1 MSLRSSPSHEPVHL
15 PLPPSMAKGPQSRL
29 RKKERSPNLKA
40 VQERL
45 MNGGR
50 SGRSKLV
57 PPRVDSTQPRDTS
70 PEISDGGEETAGEEV
85 HTHVE
90 GDADKWEVNGV
101 NGVGKEVEVK
111 DVTDA
116 VQEIAGEDDDGD
128 WIDEDEEDDDGND
141 LLDLPYHPSYVR
153 DENKRRRRWEVKWE
167 ALAEAVRFA
176 FRIFACRN
184 NFDHPSQFR
193 ALDRQTDS
201 TMILVAAP
209 SHTRKLYSLMS
220 RSIRRDSALLN
231 GDPVSSIRRSFR
243 HVVTQRRVS
252 RVNHGMSLVDR
263 LGLRSRSGSISVDS
277 MGYSDVGS
285 SESREDDLRR
295 ALEAALGSLDALGNI
310 YEERET
316 RWREEMKRLG
326 DDKSRVE
333 LLLSQT
339 FGKFSGMGVGSGSGG
354 STVNGQNE
362 NLILV

>member
-1 MSLRSSPSHEPVHL
+1 
-15 PLPPSMAKGPQSRL
+15 L

-70 PEISDGGEETAGEEV
+70 PELTDGGEETAGEEI

-90 GDADKWEVNGV
+90 GDADKWDVNGV

-116 VQEIAGEDDDGD
+116 VQEIVGEDDDGD

-153 DENKRRRRWEVKWE
+153 DENKRRRRWESKWE
-167 ALAEAVRFA
+167 ALAEA
-176 FRIFACRN
+176 
-184 NFDHPSQFR
+184 FR

-220 RSIRRDSALLN
+220 RSIRRDTALIN
-231 GDPVSSIRRSFR
+231 GDPVSSIRRSFK

-277 MGYSDVGS
+277 MGHSDVGS
-285 SESREDDLRR
+285 SEGREEDLRR

-326 DDKSRVE
+326 DDKNRVE

-339 FGKFSGMGVGSGSGG
+339 FGKFSGMGMSSGSGG

>member
-70 PEISDGGEETAGEEV
+70 PELTDGGEETAGEEV

-90 GDADKWEVNGV
+90 GDTDKWEVNGV

-116 VQEIAGEDDDGD
+116 VQEIAGDDDDGD

-153 DENKRRRRWEVKWE
+153 DESKRRRRWENKWE
-167 ALAEAVRFA
+167 ALTEAVRFA
-176 FRIFACRN
+176 FWIFV
-184 NFDHPSQFR
+184 FE
-193 ALDRQTDS
+193 T
-201 TMILVAAP
+201 ILITP
-209 SHTRKLYSLMS
+209 
-220 RSIRRDSALLN
+220 RSSAHL
-231 GDPVSSIRRSFR
+231 I
-243 HVVTQRRVS
+243 
-252 RVNHGMSLVDR
+252 
-263 LGLRSRSGSISVDS
+263 
-277 MGYSDVGS
+277 
-285 SESREDDLRR
+285 
-295 ALEAALGSLDALGNI
+295 
-310 YEERET
+310 
-316 RWREEMKRLG
+316 
-326 DDKSRVE
+326 
-333 LLLSQT
+333 
-339 FGKFSGMGVGSGSGG
+339 GK
-354 STVNGQNE
+354 Q
-362 NLILV
+362 IQP

>member
-1 MSLRSSPSHEPVHL
+1 MSMRSSPSHEPVQL
-15 PLPPSMAKGPQSRL
+15 PFPPSMIKNPQSKL
-29 RKKERSPNLKA
+29 RKRERSTNLKA

-50 SGRSKLV
+50 SRSKLV

-70 PEISDGGEETAGEEV
+70 PEMTDPGEETAGEEV

-90 GDADKWEVNGV
+90 GDGEKWDVNGV

-116 VQEIAGEDDDGD
+116 VQEIAGDDDDDD

-153 DENKRRRRWEVKWE
+153 DENKRRRRWENKWE
-167 ALAEAVRFA
+167 SLTEAF
-176 FRIFACRN
+176 
-184 NFDHPSQFR
+184 H
-193 ALDRQTDS
+193 ALDRQTDT
-201 TMILVAAP
+201 TMVLVASP
-209 SHTRKLYSLMS
+209 PHTRKFYSLMS
-220 RSIRRDSALLN
+220 RSIRRDLTLLN
-231 GDPVSSIRRSFR
+231 SEPLSNVRRSFR
-243 HVVTQRRVS
+243 QVAIQRRLS
-252 RVNHGMSLVDR
+252 RVSHGMSLVDR

-277 MGYSDVGS
+277 MGHSDVGS

-295 ALEAALGSLDALGNI
+295 ALDAALGSLDALGTI

-316 RWREEMKRLG
+316 RWREEMKRLS
-326 DDKSRVE
+326 DDRSRVE
-333 LLLSQT
+333 LLMSQT
-339 FGKFSGMGVGSGSGG
+339 FGKSSGVGVGSGSGG